1 MPQWLTRHKWL
12 WIVAMALVV
21 LLAFAACGDD
31 EEEEGVTP
39 AEGETPA
46 ADETP
51 TATGPLKI
59 GILVSYTGDLSDF
72 GPAHENSAKL
82 AVKEINAAGGV
93 LGQPIEVVTGD
104 DGTDPSQGATEAT
117 RLVEVENVD
126 VILGALSS
134 GVTLQIAES
143 VTGPSGVLQI
153 SPASTSPG
161 LTEAN
166 DSDFLFRTTISD
178 AAQGVVLAQLASDLG
193 LTSVCNLYIN
203 NAYGEGLSDSFTA
216 AFEALG
222 GTITAAVSHESEAPT
237 YATELGDCTAG
248 GPEALAAI
256 AYPESAGVF
265 LREAVEAGSVDTF
278 LFVDG
283 TKSSDMIADLG
294 WANFDGMNG
303 TAPSALDLPTGAAF
317 EAAYSAEY
325 GETPPLPFMRE
336 MYDAV
341 YLSALAAESAGSTD
355 PTAIRDALRDVANPE
370 GDVVNPGTEG
380 FTAALAAIE
389 AGNDINYEGAAG
401 PVDLDANGDVL
412 IGAIE
417 TWHVDAAAEDL
428 VTDEVF
434 KVDLTTGEVTKIE

>member
-1 MPQWLTRHKWL
+1 
-12 WIVAMALVV
+12 
-21 LLAFAACGDD
+21 
-31 EEEEGVTP
+31 
-39 AEGETPA
+39 
-46 ADETP
+46 
-51 TATGPLKI
+51 
-59 GILVSYTGDLSDF
+59 
-72 GPAHENSAKL
+72 
-82 AVKEINAAGGV
+82 
-93 LGQPIEVVTGD
+93 
-104 DGTDPSQGATEAT
+104 
-117 RLVEVENVD
+117 
-126 VILGALSS
+126 
-134 GVTLQIAES
+134 
-143 VTGPSGVLQI
+143 VLQI

-193 LTSVCNLYIN
+193 LTTVCNLYIN

-216 AFEALG
+216 AFEAAG
-222 GTITAAVSHESEAPT
+222 GTITAAVPHESEQAS
-237 YATELGDCTAG
+237 YASELDTCTAD

-283 TKSSDMIADLG
+283 TKSSDMIVDLG
-294 WANFDGMNG
+294 WANFDGMHG

-325 GETPPLPFMRE
+325 GATPPLPFMRE